1 MTYRFI
7 QGDSSNGGHPLIIT
21 EDESRTS
28 TQLST
33 RPWATPVY
41 TEFTPNQVG
50 TVYIN
55 CGNHSYMGDYYNN
68 NGNGISVVAS
78 SDLKELPVEE
88 PVQETNVRHSG
99 ETVENNERV
108 IYIDNDG
115 DDSFTLAEVEYNKSQ
130 NLPYKIGFV
139 ASQEDAAVL
148 TEEGI
153 NCIKHARD
161 IIESM
166 IVRTTGYI

>member
-1 MTYRFI
+1 MKK
-7 QGDSSNGGHPLIIT
+7 
-21 EDESRTS
+21 
-28 TQLST
+28 QLK
-33 RPWATPVY
+33 
-41 TEFTPNQVG
+41 NQLKKQLKNQLKKQLKKQLRKQVEEA
-50 TVYIN
+50 
-55 CGNHSYMGDYYNN
+55 
-68 NGNGISVVAS
+68 VVEA
-78 SDLKELPVEE
+78 VEE
-88 PVQETNVRHSG
+88 PVQETSVKHSG

-139 ASQEDAAVL
+139 ASQEDAAIL

-166 IVRTTGYI
+166 IVRTTGYIREVDLKIRDYVRRSRYR